1 MAFFH
6 LMMTRSDKARALAEA
21 LYRTNLPNLTNLLAT
36 GLIFV
41 VVIYFQGWRVDL
53 PVKYQKHRGQQGT
66 YPIKLFYTS
75 NMPIILQTAL
85 VSNLYFLSQM
95 LYNRYPGV
103 FLIGLIGKWGKK
115 EGYGE
120 ATVPVGG
127 IAYYISPPRSMM
139 EVIYDPVHAV
149 FYIIFILASCAV
161 FSTMWIEV
169 SGSSAR
175 DVAKQLRDQQ
185 MVMKGHRDS
194 ACSSA

>member
-6 LMMTRSDKARALAEA
+6 LMMTRSDAKLGRWLRRLQDQA
-21 LYRTNLPNLTNLLAT
+21 PNLTNLLAT

-53 PVKYQKHRGQQGT
+53 PVKYQKHKGQQGT
-66 YPIKLFYTS
+66 YPSSCSYVEHAYHLTGRWSATCIS
-75 NMPIILQTAL
+75 
-85 VSNLYFLSQM
+85 SSQM
-95 LYNRYPGV
+95 LHNRYPDV

-161 FSTMWIEV
+161 FSTM
-169 SGSSAR
+169 
-175 DVAKQLRDQQ
+175 
-185 MVMKGHRDS
+185 
-194 ACSSA
+194 